1 MAAPSCVFTIA
12 RVAKMLGED
21 EAWLEELAMA
31 MDPQDGRLD
40 VIGNDDDIAITAF
53 TPQGVEYLEE
63 LVKLH
68 KDRKTASSRK

>member
-31 MDPQDGRLD
+31 MEPEDGRLD
-40 VIGNDDDIAITAF
+40 VVGTDDDIAITAF
-53 TPQGVEYLEE
+53 TPKGVEYLRE

-68 KDRKTASSRK
+68 KDRKTASSRR